1 MVRRSWLHSLLIVT
15 CIHCQRRRSSRVV
28 QMLKVRPLQEAIV
41 SSSAHNSKSR
51 SLFTSHVTYTFS
63 LEQMQKTSLLGFFLL
78 FLQLYSGI
86 FTNMANSGNSVQPRG
101 KSLTDKIVSVRS
113 NICITQQGLGLL
125 MNKVSWISEMVTVRW
140 WPVILLELT
149 WNNPWHMTVI
159 MTFTFC
165 CDNLWKHSLWLWKK
179 PGKLWGIFFSYFVFT
194 LRCPYFFLPAFFR
207 QPFSL
212 HMAFHCLL

>member
-1 MVRRSWLHSLLIVT
+1 MVRRSWLRSLLIVT

-86 FTNMANSGNSVQPRG
+86 STNMANSGNSVQPRG
-101 KSLTDKIVSVRS
+101 KIFNRQNSFSSVKYLHNTTRSWASNEQSLVNFGDGHSA
-113 NICITQQGLGLL
+113 L
-125 MNKVSWISEMVTVRW
+125 VTCHIAGVDM
-140 WPVILLELT
+140 E
-149 WNNPWHMTVI
+149 
-159 MTFTFC
+159 
-165 CDNLWKHSLWLWKK
+165 
-179 PGKLWGIFFSYFVFT
+179 
-194 LRCPYFFLPAFFR
+194 
-207 QPFSL
+207 
-212 HMAFHCLL
+212 